1 MFQKNIYEENEL
13 FKIFCIIV
21 KSWNCFY
28 TMQICR
34 ALSRQIL
41 RSFVLFCCS
50 CFFGRENLNYV
61 TIRDNTS
68 VLASHRKSE
77 FIPDHELRNLDKGWR
92 LILYVFRF
100 SSLVKGD
107 TLSSVGKTVISDISS
122 SLLLASLLFLISTH
136 LLPIFPPRSRSRDAL
151 QVNWFQFHFSLTLY

>member
-1 MFQKNIYEENEL
+1 MRKTSFLKYFL
-13 FKIFCIIV
+13 LL
-21 KSWNCFY
+21 SRAWNCFY

-61 TIRDNTS
+61 TFRDNKS

-92 LILYVFRF
+92 LILYVFCF

-107 TLSSVGKTVISDISS
+107 TLSSFGKTMIFPVPS
-122 SLLLASLLFLISTH
+122 FWPVCFFEF
-136 LLPIFPPRSRSRDAL
+136 LPIYCPSFPLGLVEMHYSLIDFNSI
-151 QVNWFQFHFSLTLY
+151 FH